1 MIEPAVRIINHA
13 ALDDSKV
20 SYWKNGGDWFLYLPY
35 CGICRLTLHSVV
47 EHEDGTISVTP
58 SVLMTGHKDGGT
70 FSAAY
75 GTVTQRHG
83 FLTRGQWHEG

>member
-35 CGICRLTLHSVV
+35 CGIGRLTLHSVV

-58 SVLMTGHKDGGT
+58 SVLMTGHKDG
-70 FSAAY
+70 
-75 GTVTQRHG
+75 TVTQRHG